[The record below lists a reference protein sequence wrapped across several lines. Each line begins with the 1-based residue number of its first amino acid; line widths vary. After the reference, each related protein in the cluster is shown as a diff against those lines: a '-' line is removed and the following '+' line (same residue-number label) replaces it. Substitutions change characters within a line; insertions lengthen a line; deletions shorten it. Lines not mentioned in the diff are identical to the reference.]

1 MGVTK
6 KIEHVDVSRIEMLPQ
21 QFINTAKR
29 KLLIHIWIQRQLKL
43 PMPVK
48 QKHTRRKRKRNRR
61 RHAGSF
67 LPFFC
72 QSKHPFL
79 HVKSANTLPLAIFYR
94 ENPDSGIMQQ
104 VHRAGMKKI
113 DLHPFFNVITLCTYG
128 IKKNA
133 LLFYIFLILRNLF
146 LLPLQFRGHETEL
159 IAEGF

>member
-1 MGVTK
+1 M
-6 KIEHVDVSRIEMLPQ
+6 S
-21 QFINTAKR
+21 
-29 KLLIHIWIQRQLKL
+29 
-43 PMPVK
+43 VK
-48 QKHTRRKRKRNRR
+48 QKHTRRKRKKNRR

-79 HVKSANTLPLAIFYR
+79 HAKSANALPLAVFYR

-104 VHRAGMKKI
+104 VHGAGVKNN
-113 DLHPFFNVITLCTYG
+113 DLHPVLNMITLCAYG
-128 IKKNA
+128 IKENA